1 MLQAAAP
8 VTLFFRPFRSYRA
21 AFLTFA
27 LHYRP
32 MKLNKYFV
40 IDFDSTF
47 TKVEAFDVLADI
59 SLRDHPEKEERTEQI
74 HQITNQGMDG
84 SISFRQSLE
93 QRLQLLAPARQHL
106 EPLIQRL
113 KGSVSESFKRNKEFF
128 QKYADNIFIISNG
141 FKEFIE
147 PIVTE
152 FGIKPENIL
161 ANEFRFDDKGRVIGF
176 DQNNPLSANGGKVE
190 QLKKLNLPGDVYVI
204 GDGYTDY
211 EIKHAGL
218 ANKFYAFTENVERE
232 NVKSKA
238 DHITP
243 SLDEFLYLNKLNTA
257 ISYPKNRINV
267 LLLEN
272 VHPVAIELLKT
283 EGFNVETY
291 HAALSE
297 EELCEKIK
305 NVSVLGIRSKT
316 HVTAKVL
323 EHANRLM
330 VIGAFCI
337 GTNQI
342 DLKEATRK
350 GIAVFN
356 APFSNTRSVVE
367 LAIAEMIMLMRSI
380 VDKSVLMHQGKW
392 DKSAKG
398 SFEVRGKKLGLI
410 GYGNIGTQLSVLAES
425 MGMKVLYYDVEE
437 RLSLGNA
444 VKCKTI
450 KEVLEQADVISLH
463 VDGRTSNAN
472 LIGADEFDLMKKG
485 VIVINLS
492 RGHVVN
498 IHALKENILSGK
510 VAGCA
515 IDVFPHEPS
524 SNNEEFVSELRGLPN
539 TILTPHI
546 GGSTLE
552 AQENIGNFVPGK
564 IMDYI
569 NTGSTS
575 NSVNFPNLTLPI
587 LENAHRLIHI
597 HNNVPGI
604 LAKINQVLA
613 DHGINIVGQYLK
625 TNESIG
631 YVITDIN
638 KEYDK
643 DVISKLRAIEQTIKF
658 RMLY

>member
-1 MLQAAAP
+1 
-8 VTLFFRPFRSYRA
+8 
-21 AFLTFA
+21 
-27 LHYRP
+27 

-59 SLRDHPEKEERTEQI
+59 SLEGHPEKEERKKQI
-74 HQITNQGMDG
+74 AQITNQGMDG
-84 SISFRQSLE
+84 SISFRESLE
-93 QRLQLLAPARQHL
+93 KRLNLLAPGRQHL
-106 EPLIQRL
+106 QPLITRL
-113 KGSVSESFKRNKEFF
+113 RGSVSESFKRNKEFF
-128 QKYADNIFIISNG
+128 QNHADNIYIISNG

-152 FGIKPENIL
+152 FGIKSENIL
-161 ANEFRFDDKGRVIGF
+161 ANEFRFDKEGRVVGF
-176 DQNNPLSANGGKVE
+176 DVENPLSANGGKVE

-232 NVKSKA
+232 SVKTKA

-257 ISYPKNRINV
+257 ISYPKNRISV

-272 VHPVAIELLKT
+272 VHPVALSLLKA

-291 HAALSE
+291 HAAMTE
-297 EELCEKIK
+297 EELCQKIK

-316 HVTAKVL
+316 QVTAKVL
-323 EHANRLM
+323 ENANRLM

-342 DLKEATRK
+342 DLTEATKK

-367 LAIAEMIMLMRSI
+367 LAIAEMIILIRNI
-380 VDKSVLMHQGKW
+380 VEKSNKMHKGVW

-410 GYGNIGTQLSVLAES
+410 GYGNIGTQLSVIAES
-425 MGMKVLYYDVEE
+425 LGMKVYYYDTEE

-444 VKCKTI
+444 IKCKSM
-450 KEVLEQADVISLH
+450 KEVLEQADVISMH
-463 VDGRTSNAN
+463 VDGRKSNTN
-472 LIGADEFDLMKKG
+472 LIGQREFGWMKKG
-485 VIVINLS
+485 VIFINLS
-492 RGHVVN
+492 RGHVVD
-498 IHALKENILSGK
+498 IQALRENVLSGK
-510 VAGCA
+510 VAGTA
-515 IDVFPHEPS
+515 IDVFPYEPV
-524 SNNEEFVSELRGLPN
+524 SNDEEFKSELRDLPN

-546 GGSTLE
+546 GGSTAE
-552 AQENIGNFVPGK
+552 AQENIGNFVPSK

-575 NSVNFPNLTLPI
+575 NSVNFPNLTLPT

-604 LAKINQVLA
+604 LAKINQTLA

-625 TNESIG
+625 TTESIG

-638 KEYDK
+638 KGYNE
-643 DVISKLRAIEQTIKF
+643 DVIARLRAIDNTIKF
-658 RMLY
+658 RVLY

>member
-1 MLQAAAP
+1 
-8 VTLFFRPFRSYRA
+8 
-21 AFLTFA
+21 
-27 LHYRP
+27 
-32 MKLNKYFV
+32 MKLNKNFV

-59 SLRDHPEKEERTEQI
+59 SLADHPEHEARKKQI
-74 HQITNQGMDG
+74 IDITNQGMNG
-84 SISFRQSLE
+84 SLSLRESLE
-93 QRLQLLAPARQHL
+93 KRLNLLAPSRNHL
-106 EPLIQRL
+106 PALIL
-113 KGSVSESFKRNKEFF
+113 KLKDSVSESFKRNKDFF
-128 QKYADNIFIISNG
+128 LKYSDNIYIISNG

-161 ANEFRFDDKGRVIGF
+161 ANEFRFDAEGKVIGF
-176 DQNNPLSANGGKVE
+176 DTENPLSSNGGKVE
-190 QLKKLNLPGDVYVI
+190 QLKKLNLQGDIYVI

-211 EIKHAGL
+211 EIKQAGF
-218 ANKFYAFTENVERE
+218 ANKFFAFTENIERE

-272 VHPVAIELLKT
+272 VHPVALELMKL

-291 HAALSE
+291 HAAMTE
-297 EELCEKIK
+297 EELCQKIK

-316 HVTAKVL
+316 QVTEKVL
-323 EHANRLM
+323 ANANRLM

-342 DLKEATRK
+342 DLKTATQK

-367 LAIAEMIMLMRSI
+367 LAVAEMIILIRSI
-380 VDKSVLMHQGKW
+380 ADKSEKMHKGVW

-410 GYGNIGTQLSVLAES
+410 GYGNIGTQLSVIAES
-425 MGMKVLYYDVEE
+425 LGMRVLYYDAEE

-444 VKCKTI
+444 IKCKTM
-450 KEVLEQADVISLH
+450 KEVLEQADVISMH
-463 VDGRTSNAN
+463 VDGRKSNTN
-472 LIGADEFDLMKKG
+472 LIGKKEFAMMKKG
-485 VIVINLS
+485 VIFINLS
-492 RGHVVN
+492 RGHVVD
-498 IHALKENILSGK
+498 IQALRENILSGK
-510 VAGCA
+510 VAGTA
-515 IDVFPHEPS
+515 IDVFPYEPV
-524 SNNEEFVSELRGLPN
+524 SNDEEFASELRGLPN

-546 GGSTLE
+546 GGSTAE

-564 IMDYI
+564 IMEYI

-575 NSVNFPNLTLPI
+575 NSVNFPNITLPI
-587 LENAHRLIHI
+587 LDNAHRLIHI
-597 HNNVPGI
+597 HHNVPGI
-604 LAKINQVLA
+604 LARINQVLA
-613 DHGINIVGQYLK
+613 ENDINIMGQYLK
-625 TNESIG
+625 TTESIG

-643 DVISKLRAIEQTIKF
+643 EVIAKLRAIEQTIKF
-658 RMLY
+658 RVLY

>member
-1 MLQAAAP
+1 
-8 VTLFFRPFRSYRA
+8 
-21 AFLTFA
+21 
-27 LHYRP
+27 
-32 MKLNKYFV
+32 MKPNKYFV

-59 SLRDHPEKEERTEQI
+59 SLDGHPDKEINKQKI
-74 HQITNQGMDG
+74 VDITNQGMNG
-84 SISFRQSLE
+84 SISFRESLE
-93 QRLQLLAPARQHL
+93 QRLALLAPEKKHL
-106 EPLIQRL
+106 PALIKLL
-113 KGSVSESFKRNKEFF
+113 KSKVSESFKRNKEFF
-128 QKYADNIFIISNG
+128 QTHADNIYIISNG

-147 PIVTE
+147 PVVTD

-161 ANEFRFDDKGRVIGF
+161 ANEFRFDEQGKVIGF
-176 DQNNPLSANGGKVE
+176 DKENPLSANNGKVE
-190 QLKKLNLPGDVYVI
+190 QLKRLNLPGDVYVI

-232 NVKSKA
+232 NILSKA
-238 DHITP
+238 DHIAP

-257 ISYPKNRINV
+257 ISYPKNRLNV

-272 VHPVAIELLKT
+272 VHPVAVQLMKA

-291 HAALSE
+291 PAAMTE
-297 EELCEKIK
+297 EELCERIK
-305 NVSVLGIRSKT
+305 NVAVLGIRSKT
-316 HVTAKVL
+316 QVTAKVL

-337 GTNQI
+337 GTNRI
-342 DLKEATRK
+342 DLAEATRK

-367 LAIAEMIMLMRSI
+367 LAVAEIIMLMRNI
-380 VDKSVLMHQGKW
+380 FDKSNKMHKGEW

-425 MGMKVLYYDVEE
+425 LGMKVLYYDHAEK
-437 RLSLGNA
+437 LSLGNA
-444 VKCKTI
+444 VKCRSM
-450 KEVLEQADVISLH
+450 KEVLEQADVVSLH
-463 VDGRTSNAN
+463 IDGRESNTN
-472 LIGADEFDLMKKG
+472 LIGEREFNLMKKG
-485 VIVINLS
+485 VIFINLS
-492 RGHVVN
+492 RGHVVD
-498 IHALKENILSGK
+498 ISALRNNILNGK
-510 VAGCA
+510 IAGCA
-515 IDVFPHEPS
+515 VDVFPYEPV
-524 SNNEEFVSELRGLPN
+524 SNDEEFMSELRGLPN

-546 GGSTLE
+546 GGSTAE

-564 IMDYI
+564 MMDYI

-575 NSVNFPNLTLPI
+575 NSVNFPNLTLPT

-604 LAKINQVLA
+604 LAKINKVLA
-613 DHGINIVGQYLK
+613 DHGVNIVGQYLI
-625 TNESIG
+625 TNNQIG

-638 KEYDK
+638 KGYNPEIVK
-643 DVISKLRAIEQTIKF
+643 DLRAIEQTIKF
-658 RMLY
+658 RLLY

>member
-1 MLQAAAP
+1 
-8 VTLFFRPFRSYRA
+8 
-21 AFLTFA
+21 
-27 LHYRP
+27 

-59 SLRDHPEKEERTEQI
+59 SLKDHPEREQRKKQI
-74 HQITNQGMDG
+74 VEITNQGMDG
-84 SISFRQSLE
+84 SISFRESLE
-93 QRLQLLAPARQHL
+93 RRLSLLSPSRHHL
-106 EPLIQRL
+106 TPLIAEL

-128 QKYADNIFIISNG
+128 QTHADHIYIISNG

-152 FGIKPENIL
+152 FGIKSENIL
-161 ANEFRFDDKGRVIGF
+161 ANEFKFDEGGKVIGF
-176 DQNNPLSANGGKVE
+176 DSENPLSANGGKVE

-218 ANKFYAFTENVERE
+218 ANKFYAFTENVTRE

-238 DHITP
+238 DHVTP

-272 VHPVAIELLKT
+272 VHPVAVDVLRT

-291 HAALSE
+291 HAALTE
-297 EELCEKIK
+297 DELCEKIK

-316 HVTAKVL
+316 QVTAKVL
-323 EHANRLM
+323 ENANRLM

-342 DLKEATRK
+342 DLKQATKK
-350 GIAVFN
+350 GVAVFN

-367 LAIAEMIMLMRSI
+367 LAVAEMIMLMRNM
-380 VDKSVLMHQGKW
+380 VDKSTKMHQGIW

-410 GYGNIGTQLSVLAES
+410 GYGNIGTQLSVIAES
-425 MGMKVLYYDVEE
+425 LGMKVLYYDAEE
-437 RLSLGNA
+437 KLSLGNA
-444 VKCKTI
+444 VKCKSM
-450 KEVLEQADVISLH
+450 KEVLEKADVVSLH
-463 VDGRTSNAN
+463 VDGRPSNLN
-472 LIGADEFDLMKKG
+472 LIGPKEFDIMKKG
-485 VIVINLS
+485 VIFINLS
-492 RGHVVN
+492 RGHVVD
-498 IHALKENILSGK
+498 IHALRENILSGK

-515 IDVFPHEPS
+515 VDVFPHEPA
-524 SNNEEFVSELRGLPN
+524 SNDEEFKSELRGLAN
-539 TILTPHI
+539 TILSPHI

-587 LENAHRLIHI
+587 LDNAHRLIHI

-604 LAKINQVLA
+604 LARINQVLA

-625 TNESIG
+625 TNELIG

-643 DVISKLRAIEQTIKF
+643 EVITKLRAIENTIKF

>member
-1 MLQAAAP
+1 
-8 VTLFFRPFRSYRA
+8 
-21 AFLTFA
+21 
-27 LHYRP
+27 

-59 SLRDHPEKEERTEQI
+59 SLNGHPEKEERKKKIIE
-74 HQITNQGMDG
+74 ITNQGMDG
-84 SISFRQSLE
+84 SISLRESLE
-93 QRLQLLAPARQHL
+93 KRLNLLAPSRQHL
-106 EPLIQRL
+106 PALIIEL

-128 QKYADNIFIISNG
+128 QKYSDNIFIISNG
-141 FKEFIE
+141 FREFIE

-161 ANEFRFDDKGRVIGF
+161 ANEFRFDDEGRVIGF
-176 DQNNPLSANGGKVE
+176 DEENPLCANGGKVA

-218 ANKFYAFTENVERE
+218 ANKFFAFTENVERE

-238 DHITP
+238 DHIAP
-243 SLDEFLYLNKLNTA
+243 SLDEFLYLNKLNTV

-272 VHPVAIELLKT
+272 VHPVAVELLRS

-291 HAALSE
+291 HAALTE
-297 EELCEKIK
+297 EELIQRIK
-305 NVSVLGIRSKT
+305 NVSVIGIRSKT
-316 HVTAKVL
+316 QITAKVL

-330 VIGAFCI
+330 AIGAFCI

-342 DLKEATRK
+342 DLKTATQK

-367 LAIAEMIMLMRSI
+367 LAIAEMIVLIRNI
-380 VDKSVLMHQGKW
+380 ADKSAKMHQGIW

-410 GYGNIGTQLSVLAES
+410 GYGNIGTQLSVIAES
-425 MGMKVLYYDVEE
+425 LGMKVLYFDVEE

-444 VKCKTI
+444 IQCKSM

-463 VDGRTSNAN
+463 VDGRASNAN
-472 LIGADEFDLMKKG
+472 LISREEFSLMKKG
-485 VIVINLS
+485 VIFINLS
-492 RGHVVN
+492 RGHVVD
-498 IHALKENILSGK
+498 IQALRENILSGK

-515 IDVFPHEPS
+515 IDVFPLEPV
-524 SNNEEFVSELRGLPN
+524 SNDEEFVSELRGLPN

-552 AQENIGNFVPGK
+552 AQQNIGQFVPGK

-575 NSVNFPNLTLPI
+575 NSVNFPNLTLPT
-587 LENAHRLIHI
+587 LQNAHRLIHI
-597 HNNVPGI
+597 HRNVPGI
-604 LAKINQVLA
+604 LAQINNVLA
-613 DHGINIVGQYLK
+613 ENGINIVGQYLK

-638 KEYDK
+638 KQYDK
-643 DVISKLRAIEQTIKF
+643 EVINKLKAIEHTIKF
-658 RMLY
+658 RVLY

>member
-1 MLQAAAP
+1 
-8 VTLFFRPFRSYRA
+8 
-21 AFLTFA
+21 
-27 LHYRP
+27 

-59 SLRDHPEKEERTEQI
+59 SLQDHPEKETRKEQI
-74 HQITNQGMDG
+74 HQITNKGMDG
-84 SISFRQSLE
+84 SISFRESLE
-93 QRLQLLAPARQHL
+93 QRLNLLSPSKHHL
-106 EPLIQRL
+106 DPLIQRL
-113 KGSVSESFKRNKEFF
+113 KGSVSESFKRNKDFF
-128 QKYADNIFIISNG
+128 QTYADNIFIISNG
-141 FKEFIE
+141 FREFIE

-152 FGIKPENIL
+152 YGIKPQNIL
-161 ANEFRFDDKGRVIGF
+161 ANEFRFDSTGKVVGF
-176 DQNNPLSANGGKVE
+176 DMDNPLSANGGKVE

-238 DHITP
+238 DHIAP

-272 VHPVAIELLKT
+272 VHPVAVDLLKT

-291 HAALSE
+291 AAALSE
-297 EELCEKIK
+297 DELCEKIR

-323 EHANRLM
+323 ENANRLM

-367 LAIAEMIMLMRSI
+367 LAIAQMIMLMRNI
-380 VDKSVLMHQGKW
+380 VDKSVKMHQGKW

-425 MGMKVLYYDVEE
+425 MGMKVFYYDTEE
-437 RLSLGNA
+437 KLSLGNA
-444 VKCKTI
+444 VKCKTM
-450 KEVLEQADVISLH
+450 KEVLEQADVVSLH
-463 VDGRTSNAN
+463 VDGRASNAN
-472 LIGADEFDLMKKG
+472 LISDREFDTMKKRCD
-485 VIVINLS
+485 L
-492 RGHVVN
+492 HQ
-498 IHALKENILSGK
+498 
-510 VAGCA
+510 
-515 IDVFPHEPS
+515 PEPRPCS
-524 SNNEEFVSELRGLPN
+524 
-539 TILTPHI
+539 
-546 GGSTLE
+546 
-552 AQENIGNFVPGK
+552 
-564 IMDYI
+564 
-569 NTGSTS
+569 
-575 NSVNFPNLTLPI
+575 
-587 LENAHRLIHI
+587 
-597 HNNVPGI
+597 
-604 LAKINQVLA
+604 
-613 DHGINIVGQYLK
+613 
-625 TNESIG
+625 
-631 YVITDIN
+631 
-638 KEYDK
+638 
-643 DVISKLRAIEQTIKF
+643 
-658 RMLY
+658 

>member
-1 MLQAAAP
+1 
-8 VTLFFRPFRSYRA
+8 
-21 AFLTFA
+21 
-27 LHYRP
+27 

-59 SLRDHPEKEERTEQI
+59 SLNDHPEREERKKQI
-74 HQITNQGMDG
+74 IEITNRGMDG
-84 SISFRQSLE
+84 SISFRESLE
-93 QRLQLLAPARQHL
+93 KRLNLLAPGRQHL
-106 EPLIQRL
+106 PALINKL

-128 QKYADNIFIISNG
+128 QKYSDNIFIISNG

-161 ANEFRFDDKGRVIGF
+161 ANEFRFDNEGRVVGF
-176 DQNNPLSANGGKVE
+176 DEENPLSANGGKVT

-218 ANKFYAFTENVERE
+218 ANKFFAFTENVERE

-238 DHITP
+238 DHVAP
-243 SLDEFLYLNKLNTA
+243 SLDEFLYLNKLNTV

-272 VHPVAIELLKT
+272 VHPVAVELLKA

-291 HAALSE
+291 HAALTE
-297 EELCEKIK
+297 EELIQKIK

-316 HVTAKVL
+316 QVTARVL

-342 DLKEATRK
+342 DLKAATQK

-367 LAIAEMIMLMRSI
+367 LAIAEMILLMRNI
-380 VDKSVLMHQGKW
+380 TDKSAKMHQGIW

-410 GYGNIGTQLSVLAES
+410 GYGNIGTQLSVIAES
-425 MGMKVLYYDVEE
+425 LGMKVLYYDIEE

-444 VKCKTI
+444 VQCKSM
-450 KEVLEQADVISLH
+450 KEVLEQADVVSLH
-463 VDGRTSNAN
+463 VDGRNSNTN
-472 LIGADEFDLMKKG
+472 LISHAEFALMKKG
-485 VIVINLS
+485 VIFINLS
-492 RGHVVN
+492 RGHVVD
-498 IHALKENILSGK
+498 IQALRENVLSGK

-515 IDVFPHEPS
+515 VDVFPYEPV
-524 SNNEEFVSELRGLPN
+524 SNDEEFQSELRGLPN

-552 AQENIGNFVPGK
+552 AQQNIGQFVPGK
-564 IMDYI
+564 VMDYI

-575 NSVNFPNLTLPI
+575 NSVNFPNLTLPT
-587 LENAHRLIHI
+587 LLNAHRLIHI
-597 HNNVPGI
+597 HHNVPGI
-604 LAKINQVLA
+604 LAKINNVLA
-613 DHGINIVGQYLK
+613 ENGINIVGQYLK
-625 TNESIG
+625 TTESIG

-643 DVISKLRAIEQTIKF
+643 DVIAKLRAIEQTIKF
-658 RMLY
+658 RVLY

>member
-1 MLQAAAP
+1 
-8 VTLFFRPFRSYRA
+8 
-21 AFLTFA
+21 
-27 LHYRP
+27 
-32 MKLNKYFV
+32 MKFNRFFV

-59 SLRDHPEKEERTEQI
+59 SLEGNPDKEELKQRI
-74 HQITNQGMDG
+74 KDITNQGMDG
-84 SISFRQSLE
+84 SLSFRESLE
-93 QRLQLLAPARQHL
+93 QRLAILAPNKKHL
-106 EPLIQRL
+106 EKLVGVLR
-113 KGSVSESFKRNKEFF
+113 GMVSDSFKRNREFF
-128 QKYADNIFIISNG
+128 ENFADQIYIISNG
-141 FKEFIE
+141 FHAFID

-161 ANEFRFDDKGRVIGF
+161 ANRFTFDEKGNVIGF
-176 DQNNPLSANGGKVE
+176 DKENPLSANNGKVE
-190 QLKKLNLPGDVYVI
+190 QLKRLNLPGDVYVI

-218 ANKFYAFTENVERE
+218 ANKFFAFTENVERE
-232 NVKSKA
+232 SVLSKA
-238 DHITP
+238 DHIAP

-272 VHPVAIELLKT
+272 VHPVAVELLKA

-291 HAALSE
+291 AAAMTE
-297 EELCEKIK
+297 DELCERIK

-316 HVTAKVL
+316 QVTARVL
-323 EHANRLM
+323 ENANRLM
-330 VIGAFCI
+330 TIGAFCI

-342 DLKEATRK
+342 DLKAATRK
-350 GIAVFN
+350 GVAVFN

-367 LAIAEMIMLMRSI
+367 LAVAEMIMLIRNI
-380 VDKSVLMHQGKW
+380 VDKSAKMHRGVW

-425 MGMKVLYYDVEE
+425 LGMRVLYYDREE
-437 RLSLGNA
+437 KLSLGNA
-444 VKCKTI
+444 IKCKTM
-450 KEVLEQADVISLH
+450 KEVLENADVVSLH
-463 VDGRTSNAN
+463 VDGREANTN
-472 LIGADEFDLMKKG
+472 LIGDKEFSLMKKG
-485 VIVINLS
+485 VIFINLS
-492 RGHVVN
+492 RGHVVD
-498 IHALKENILSGK
+498 IKALHDNILNGK

-515 IDVFPHEPS
+515 IDVFPYEPV
-524 SNNEEFVSELRGLPN
+524 SNDEEFQSELRGLPN

-552 AQENIGNFVPGK
+552 AQENIGQFVPGK
-564 IMDYI
+564 FLEYI

-575 NSVNFPNLTLPI
+575 NSVNFPNLTLPT

-597 HNNVPGI
+597 HDNVPGI

-613 DHGINIVGQYLK
+613 DHGINIAGQYLK
-625 TNESIG
+625 TNEQIG

-638 KEYDK
+638 KEYNK
-643 DVISKLRAIEQTIKF
+643 EVIKELRAIEHTIKF
-658 RMLY
+658 RVLY

>member
-1 MLQAAAP
+1 
-8 VTLFFRPFRSYRA
+8 
-21 AFLTFA
+21 
-27 LHYRP
+27 

-59 SLRDHPEKEERTEQI
+59 SLKDHPERESRKKQI
-74 HQITNQGMDG
+74 VQITNQGMDG
-84 SISFRQSLE
+84 SISFRESLE
-93 QRLQLLAPARQHL
+93 RRLNLLAPTKQHL
-106 EPLIQRL
+106 SPLVNELR
-113 KGSVSESFKRNKEFF
+113 GSVSESFKRNKDFF
-128 QKYADNIFIISNG
+128 RDYADNIYIISNG

-152 FGIKPENIL
+152 FGIKSENIL
-161 ANEFRFDDKGRVIGF
+161 ANEFKFDREGKVVGFDDT
-176 DQNNPLSANGGKVE
+176 NPLSANGGKVE
-190 QLKKLNLPGDVYVI
+190 QLKRLNLPGDVYVI

-232 NVKSKA
+232 SVKTKA

-272 VHPVAIELLKT
+272 VHPVALSLLKA

-291 HAALSE
+291 HAAMTE
-297 EELCEKIK
+297 EELIEKIK

-316 HVTAKVL
+316 QVTSKVL
-323 EHANRLM
+323 ANANRLM

-342 DLKEATRK
+342 DLDEATRK

-367 LAIAEMIMLMRSI
+367 LAVAQMIILIRNI
-380 VDKSVLMHQGKW
+380 VDKSNKMHRGEW

-410 GYGNIGTQLSVLAES
+410 GYGNIGTQLSVIAES
-425 MGMKVLYYDVEE
+425 LGMKVLYYDTEE
-437 RLSLGNA
+437 KLSLGNA
-444 VKCKTI
+444 VKCRSM
-450 KEVLEQADVISLH
+450 KEVLEQADVVSLH
-463 VDGRTSNAN
+463 VDGRPANTN
-472 LIGADEFDLMKKG
+472 LIGSKEFALMKKG
-485 VIVINLS
+485 VIFINLS
-492 RGHVVN
+492 RGHVVD
-498 IHALKENILSGK
+498 IQALRENVLSGK

-515 IDVFPHEPS
+515 IDVFPYEPV
-524 SNNEEFVSELRGLPN
+524 SNDEEFKSELRGLPN

-552 AQENIGNFVPGK
+552 AQENIGTFVPGK
-564 IMDYI
+564 IMEYI

-587 LENAHRLIHI
+587 LDNAHRLIHI
-597 HNNVPGI
+597 HDNVPGI
-604 LAKINQVLA
+604 LAKINQILA

-625 TNESIG
+625 TTELIG

-643 DVISKLRAIEQTIKF
+643 EVIAKLKAIDHTIKF
-658 RMLY
+658 RVLY

>member
-1 MLQAAAP
+1 
-8 VTLFFRPFRSYRA
+8 
-21 AFLTFA
+21 
-27 LHYRP
+27 

-59 SLRDHPEKEERTEQI
+59 SLSDHPEKEERKNRI
-74 HQITNQGMDG
+74 HEITNQGMDG

-93 QRLQLLAPARQHL
+93 QRLNLLAPSRHHL

-128 QKYADNIFIISNG
+128 QNYADNIFIISNG
-141 FKEFIE
+141 FREFIE

-161 ANEFRFDDKGRVIGF
+161 ANEFRFDDKGKVIGF
-176 DQNNPLSANGGKVE
+176 DVDNPLSANGGKVE

-243 SLDEFLYLNKLNTA
+243 SLDEFLYLNKLNSA

-283 EGFNVETY
+283 EGLNVETY

-342 DLKEATRK
+342 DLREATKK

-367 LAIAEMIMLMRSI
+367 LAVAEMIMLMRNI
-380 VDKSVLMHQGKW
+380 VDKSVKMHQGEW

-425 MGMKVLYYDVEE
+425 LGMKVLYYDTEE

-444 VKCKTI
+444 VKCKTM
-450 KEVLEQADVISLH
+450 KEVLENADVVSLH
-463 VDGRTSNAN
+463 VDGRPSNTN
-472 LIGADEFDLMKKG
+472 LIGAREFDLMKKG
-485 VIVINLS
+485 VVFINLS
-492 RGHVVN
+492 RGHVVD
-498 IHALKENILSGK
+498 IGSLRENILNGK
-510 VAGCA
+510 VAGCG
-515 IDVFPHEPS
+515 IDVFPHEPA
-524 SNNEEFVSELRGLPN
+524 SNNEEFKSELRGLPN

-587 LENAHRLIHI
+587 LDNAHRLIHI

-643 DVISKLRAIEQTIKF
+643 EVITKLRAIENTIKF